1 MQQVWKNR
9 WRKTVWTVL
18 GVSTLCLLVAAVYK
32 KNNKACTGIEV
43 AMINNENN
51 FFVEE
56 KEVVALLKSQG
67 AVEGQEI
74 EHIHLNQLERK
85 LEKDKWIANAELFFD
100 NRQVLQVRIEEKE
113 PIARIF
119 TSGGSS
125 FYIDST
131 CRRLPLSDKMSARVP
146 MFTSFPSDRENLSKP
161 DSELMASV
169 KDLAMFIRSD
179 DFWKAQVAQVDI
191 TPNGFEMIP
200 TVGNHIV
207 VLGNA
212 EDYQRKFDRLFSF
225 YKQVWTKVGFEKY
238 DRLDVQYE
246 GQVVATL
253 KGSTPVNID
262 TAKASAVYSTLL
274 AADKQSED
282 SMPVAKKGLIVMT
295 KLAKNDSAKAKS
307 KVTNVVTI
315 KQLPPLN
322 NKSIGKEN
330 VTVSTNKQSAA
341 KVPVTKGINT
351 SNGKDNKMNNKAETK
366 AIDKK
371 MPKAVLKK
379 AA

>member
-18 GVSTLCLLVAAVYK
+18 GVSTLCLLVAAVYQ

-43 AMINNENN
+43 AMIHNENN
-51 FFVEE
+51 FFVDE
-56 KEVVALLKSQG
+56 KELVALLKSQG
-67 AVEGQEI
+67 AVEGQKI
-74 EHIHLNQLERK
+74 EKIHLNK
-85 LEKDKWIANAELFFD
+85 LEKKLEKNKWIENAELFFD

-131 CRRLPLSDKMSARVP
+131 CMRLPLSDKMSARVP
-146 MFTSFPSDRENLSKP
+146 MFTSFPSDKENLSRP
-161 DSELMASV
+161 DSELMVSV
-169 KDLAMFIRSD
+169 KELAMFIRSD

-191 TPNGFEMIP
+191 TSNGFEMIP
-200 TVGNHIV
+200 TVGTHVV

-212 EDYQRKFDRLFSF
+212 GDYQRKFDRLFSF

-253 KGSTPVNID
+253 TGSAPVSID
-262 TAKASAVYSTLL
+262 TVKASAVYSTLL
-274 AADKQSED
+274 AEDKQPID
-282 SMPVAKKGLIVMT
+282 SMLVAKKVQTVIT
-295 KLAKNDSAKAKS
+295 RPAKKDSAKSNA
-307 KVTNVVTI
+307 TNVSRV
-315 KQLPPLN
+315 KQLPPSI
-322 NKSIGKEN
+322 NKSIIKEQ
-330 VTVSTNKQSAA
+330 VTVAANKQSAI
-341 KVPVTKGINT
+341 KVPATIKGIYK
-351 SNGKDNKMNNKAETK
+351 SNGKDNQMNSKATAK
-366 AIDKK
+366 PIDKK

-379 AA
+379 AV